1 MANNTSDRRAAILAA
16 AGAVFADSG
25 YAASTVEAVAAK
37 AGIAKGSV
45 YNYFP
50 SKEALFEQVFIE
62 AVSIIEA
69 GALKILSEPS
79 SATER
84 LSRFLDYQCE
94 RVDGSG
100 QIGRLVLEFW
110 ATAAREQQ
118 GALATTLREMFTRW
132 RKLIADL
139 LVEGSDNGEFTLQFP
154 PAFGAALL
162 LALLDGIEVESL
174 LGFGPELD
182 EQYRTALKGSV
193 LAALTAPKEHPLG
206 EDSHDKKSTQ

>member
-1 MANNTSDRRAAILAA
+1 MGNNVSGRRAAILAA
-16 AGAVFADSG
+16 AGAVFADCG

-62 AVSIIEA
+62 AVSTIETD
-69 GALKILSEPS
+69 ALAILAQPS

-94 RVDGSG
+94 RFEASR

-118 GALATTLREMFTRW
+118 GALAMTFREMFTRW

-139 LVEGSDNGEFTLQFP
+139 LAEGDKNGEFTLQFP
-154 PAFGAALL
+154 PTFGAALL
-162 LALLDGIEVESL
+162 LALIDGIEVESL

-182 EQYRTALKGSV
+182 EQYRQALKGSV
-193 LAALTAPKEHPLG
+193 LAALTAPKNQQLHD
-206 EDSHDKKSTQ
+206 EDRHDK

>member
-1 MANNTSDRRAAILAA
+1 MAHISDRKAAILAA
-16 AGAVFADSG
+16 AEAVFADCG
-25 YAASTVEAVAAK
+25 YAATTVDAVASK

-45 YNYFP
+45 YNYFQ
-50 SKEALFEQVFIE
+50 SKEALFGQVFINAVGLLE
-62 AVSIIEA
+62 AEA
-69 GALKILSEPS
+69 LRILTEPT

-94 RVDGSG
+94 RLEASRH
-100 QIGRLVLEFW
+100 IGRLVLEFW

-118 GALATTLREMFTRW
+118 GALATTLREMFGRW
-132 RKLIADL
+132 RKRIAEL
-139 LVEGSDNGEFTLQFP
+139 LTEGANNGEFTLQFP

-193 LAALTAPKEHPLG
+193 LAALTAPKNEKLQ
-206 EDSHDKKSTQ
+206 EDSHDRESKQ